1 MKNAFAIVTLA
12 GLLSACTAPL
22 RQAGPVNAA
31 PLPAAAPVAAP
42 APARVDGDAANATP
56 SAAAA
61 DAATAA
67 EAVDVNAIDP
77 RLPKVAL
84 TSDLLYKL
92 MKAEIEF
99 RSGNWQPAYL
109 TMLAVAQQTR
119 DPRLAQRATEMALL
133 SKQGEPTLAAIRLWR
148 QLAPDSDEA
157 AQYYL
162 GFVILSDNLAEAEP
176 IFRQRLK
183 AAAPAERGAAMFH
196 VQQLLARAKD
206 KAAAAAM
213 TERLMAP
220 YAGTMEAHIVLA
232 QAAFA
237 RGDSALAVKEARAAL
252 AIKPDAELA
261 VLTLAQVTDDD
272 VGSAAVLSSF
282 LAANPGAREVRG
294 AYARVLVSRKQYEPA
309 RQQFLALLK
318 AQPDNLG
325 TLYAL
330 GVVSLQLNDQAGAE
344 GYFLRFADVLAAHP
358 DEERDASKV
367 FVILAQLAEERGD
380 LKGAMKWL
388 DKVEPG
394 EGEGQNAG
402 WFSAQLKR
410 AQLVGKGGDVEGA
423 RKLLSSVPAAQPGEQ
438 AQVLLSEAQIL
449 RDAGQLE
456 QAYALMQGAVAKFP
470 GNADLLYD
478 FALLAEKTGRL
489 DVMEKSLRTVIA
501 QAPDNHHAYNA
512 LGYSLAE
519 RNVRL
524 QEALELIDK
533 AMKLAPG
540 DPFIMDSMGWVQFR
554 LGNLNAAET
563 QLRQAYTLRS
573 DPEIAVHLGEVLW
586 QKGQKADAQKLWR
599 EVHAKDPKNDTLKN
613 TLARLH
619 QSL

>member
-1 MKNAFAIVTLA
+1 LKNAFAIVTLA
-12 GLLSACTAPL
+12 GVLSACTAPL
-22 RQAGPVNAA
+22 RQAGPVGDVPPLATALA
-31 PLPAAAPVAAP
+31 PAQAAATATATVQADA
-42 APARVDGDAANATP
+42 DAAK
-56 SAAAA
+56 AA
-61 DAATAA
+61 DA
-67 EAVDVNAIDP
+67 DAIDP
-77 RLPKVAL
+77 NLPKVAL

-99 RSGNWQPAYL
+99 RNGNWQPAYL
-109 TMLAVAQQTR
+109 TMMAVAQQTR

-133 SKQGEPTLAAIRLWR
+133 SKQGEPTLAAVRLWR

-162 GFVILSDNLAEAEP
+162 GFVVLSDNLAEAEP
-176 IFRQRLK
+176 ILRRRLQ
-183 AAAPAERGAAMFH
+183 AAAPAERGLAMFH

-232 QAAFA
+232 QSAFA
-237 RGDSALAVKEARAAL
+237 RGASAVAVKEARAAL
-252 AIKPDAELA
+252 ALKPDAELA

-272 VGSAAVLSSF
+272 AASAAVLSSF

-318 AQPDNLG
+318 GQPDNLG

-330 GVVSLQLNDQAGAE
+330 GIVSLQLNDQPGAE
-344 GYFLRFADVLAAHP
+344 SYFIRFSDVLAANP

-367 FVILAQLAEERGD
+367 FLILAQLAEERGD
-380 LKGAMKWL
+380 FKGAMKWL

-410 AQLVGKGGDVEGA
+410 AQLVGKGGDVDGA
-423 RKLLSSVPAAQPGEQ
+423 RKLLSSLPAAQPGEQ

-449 RDAGQLE
+449 RDAGRLE
-456 QAYALMQGAVAKFP
+456 EAYALMQAALVKFP

-489 DVMEKSLRTVIA
+489 DVMENSLRAVIQ

-533 AMKLAPG
+533 ALKLAPG

-554 LGNLNAAET
+554 LGNLNAAES

-599 EVHAKDPKNDTLKN
+599 EVRAKDPKNDTLKN